1 MRRHD
6 TWRIR
11 TTAAGL
17 IATGVLGVV
26 SACGGGSGER
36 SDDAA
41 ATPAASE
48 SSSST
53 AAATAAASPIASA
66 ALDAAITLT
75 APTQDAAV
83 GRSFVVRGSGVAF
96 EGTLLWKLSDGA
108 GVEAV
113 SGFASAGATEKQP
126 FQFTVEAPQAGT
138 YTLTVYRESA
148 DDGSP
153 TDVVTRRLT
162 VR

>member
-6 TWRIR
+6 FWHIR
-11 TTAAGL
+11 TAAVCL
-17 IATGVLGVV
+17 LATGIL
-26 SACGGGSGER
+26 SACGGNN
-36 SDDAA
+36 DDAVEPA
-41 ATPAASE
+41 ATLMASE
-48 SSSST
+48 SSSDGAGT
-53 AAATAAASPIASA
+53 TTEASPIAST
-66 ALDAAITLT
+66 ALEAAITLT
-75 APTQDAAV
+75 SPSQDATV

-96 EGTLLWKLSDGA
+96 EGTLLWKLANSSGA
-108 GVEAV
+108 EAV

-126 FQFTVEAPQAGT
+126 FQFTVEAPDSGA

-153 TDVVTRRLT
+153 ADVVSRRVT